1 MSRHVSR
8 VAILD
13 DHAYIVH
20 SLEQLLDDEP
30 DLEVTLAATDASD
43 FIEKALSDPPDIAV
57 VDLSLDGKLVG
68 HLVLEKLTAAGIPA
82 LAFTAD
88 ERPVPVRLAM
98 RAGARGLLLK
108 SDPITAL
115 ASAIRAV
122 LTTGWAPSSA
132 TATTVLDNADHL
144 PNLSGQEVAC
154 LRQAAR
160 GVPIKSIG
168 RRLDPPITASTV
180 RTYLNRAHARYAE
193 ANQEMNSTIE
203 VILKAEREGWF
214 DA

>member
-1 MSRHVSR
+1 MSSPRHR

-20 SLEQLLDDEP
+20 SLERLLDSESG
-30 DLEVTLAATDASD
+30 LGVTITATDAAEFMARVAD
-43 FIEKALSDPPDIAV
+43 DPPDIAV

-68 HLVLEKLTAAGIPA
+68 HFVLEQLTAAGIPA

-98 RAGARGLLLK
+98 RAGARGLVLK
-108 SDPITAL
+108 SDPINAL
-115 ASAIRAV
+115 ADAIRAV
-122 LTTGWAPSSA
+122 IATGWAPSSA
-132 TATTVLDNADHL
+132 TATTVLERADQL
-144 PNLSGQEVAC
+144 PNLSGQEIAC
-154 LRQAAR
+154 LRQAAQ

-168 RRLDPPITASTV
+168 RRLDPPITSSTV

-193 ANQEMNSTIE
+193 ANRQMSTTIE
-203 VILKAEREGWF
+203 VVLQAERDGWF